1 MAALSASTFNRNP
14 RERPN
19 NSMPLRYNSPDSAF
33 EEAPMNEN
41 QESTERNLRLVQQAG
56 DASAGRLALVAL
68 PWSQKDRPSAA
79 LAALAAYVR
88 RERPAWELACHHSFV
103 NFAAR
108 IGFDL
113 YDALADHAYV
123 GGELL
128 NLSLLYPEKTGS
140 ARRRFG
146 TWADETLPTEMLR
159 SLGAGDWEEVFD
171 FARASLDENLN
182 EMVDAVS
189 TGTDVVGLTTCFGQL
204 FVNLAFAQR
213 LKQRAPQTRIILGGS
228 TVSARVGP
236 SLLAEY
242 RFVDYIVQGEGE
254 GPLVALLD
262 LLADQPDAVLKL
274 DGVLTQSRDG
284 APCAEAA
291 LSETRSLDDLPVPD
305 YDEYAVL
312 ADEYGIGWA
321 LPIEGSRGCWWDRTK
336 RAGNPKSTCYFCNL
350 NVQWGGYRQKSVPRL
365 AAEIDE
371 LSRRYRN
378 LRLFFLDNVLRAKG
392 VTEFAQALAGQ
403 RKDYQIFYE
412 MRANVR
418 PYELL
423 LLWEAGLCNTQFGI
437 EGLSTSFL
445 RRIGKGTTTIQNL
458 QAMRLCSELGINNGA
473 NLIADFPGS
482 TPEEVEETRRNLL
495 DYALSFQP
503 LNVSKFHLGVDSTVD
518 ALRESFGVTRV
529 RNKEFY
535 KAGLPDEVWRRL
547 LLFDLDFDLEGE
559 PADWTSVR
567 EACKTWYTKHA
578 QRESHLLFYQDGGA
592 FLNIIDDREEGRK
605 EGTFEGQA
613 REIYLY
619 CAEIRSLSQLRRKF
633 GLPEDELLETLEQ
646 FVADRIMFT
655 EQSSYLSLAV
665 ASNPMTAARRIRT
678 AYEEERE
685 SEPRLRQELPV
696 LAA

>member
-1 MAALSASTFNRNP
+1 MT
-14 RERPN
+14 
-19 NSMPLRYNSPDSAF
+19 
-33 EEAPMNEN
+33 EN
-41 QESTERNLRLVQQAG
+41 QESIERNFRLVQQAD
-56 DASAGRLALVAL
+56 DAPAGRLSLVAL
-68 PWSQKDRPSAA
+68 PWSQKDRPSSA
-79 LAALAAYVR
+79 LAALGAYVR

-103 NFAAR
+103 HFAAR

-113 YDALADHAYV
+113 YDALADHAYA

-128 NLSLLYPEKTGS
+128 NLSLLYPEKAAD
-140 ARRRFG
+140 ARRQFE
-146 TWADETLPTEMLR
+146 TWASKTLSAKSPHSIESGAWGEM
-159 SLGAGDWEEVFD
+159 FD
-171 FARASLDENLN
+171 FVRATLDEYLD
-182 EMVDAVS
+182 ELAEALS
-189 TGTDVVGLTTCFGQL
+189 TEADVVGLTTSFGQL
-204 FVNLAFAQR
+204 FVNLALARR
-213 LKQRAPQTRIILGGS
+213 LKQRAPQTTIILGGS

-242 RFVDYIVQGEGE
+242 GFVDYIVQGEGE

-262 LLADQPDAVLKL
+262 LLANRPDATLKL

-284 APCAEAA
+284 APIAEATI
-291 LSETRSLDDLPVPD
+291 SETSNMDDLPVPD
-305 YDEYAVL
+305 YDEYAAL

-336 RAGNPKSTCYFCNL
+336 RAGNPKSTCFFCNL
-350 NVQWGGYRQKSVPRL
+350 NVQWGGYRQKSVARL
-365 AAEIDE
+365 AAEIDMQ
-371 LSRRYRN
+371 SARYRN

-392 VTEFAQALAGQ
+392 VAEFAQAIARQ
-403 RKDYQIFYE
+403 EKDYDIFYE
-412 MRANVR
+412 MRANLR

-423 LLWEAGLCNTQFGI
+423 LLWEAGLRGSQFGI

-458 QAMRLCSELGINNGA
+458 QAMRLCVELGVDNGA
-473 NLIADFPGS
+473 NLITDFPGS
-482 TPEEVEETRRNLL
+482 TQEEVEETRRNLL

-503 LNVSKFHLGVDSTVD
+503 LMISKFNLAVDSTVD

-535 KAGLPDEVWRRL
+535 KAGLPEEVWRRL
-547 LLFDLDFDLEGE
+547 RLFELDYDLEGE
-559 PADWTSVR
+559 PSDWTPVR
-567 EACKTWYTKHA
+567 DAVETWYAKHA
-578 QRESHLLFYQDGGA
+578 RRESPLLFYQDGLT
-592 FLNIIDDREEGRK
+592 FLNIIDDREDARK
-605 EGTFEGQA
+605 EGTLEGAA

-619 CAEIRSLSQLRRKF
+619 CMEIRSLSQLRRKF
-633 GLPEDELLETLEQ
+633 GQPEDELMETLER

-665 ASNPMTAARRIRT
+665 APNPTAAARRIRA

-685 SEPRLRQELPV
+685 DGQRLRQELTV